1 MKATTAKEIQKIVS
15 QTKVHKDSF
24 AVPLLI
30 NVLERE
36 LDADFGSKNPPEDL
50 IITFVEKAVD
60 ALASSPIYSA
70 TLVTELYRNVLDL
83 ATQKGVA
90 REGLVEDLLFQSLRR
105 PAELDRGK
113 RRRQTNARSRIL
125 KAALEEFSEKGFHN
139 ATIDS
144 MAERA
149 GIAKGTVYRYF
160 KTKEQLFNAL
170 KEDTITEFV
179 EVAKRKIATDEDIL
193 VILER
198 VIENYL
204 GFFEENSALFKVI
217 IQEHSDF
224 GREFSEKFIN
234 ELILAFPSLKRR
246 CWKASRKGVLKQMN
260 YFTVFFGIIGFLNGV
275 IHKWL
280 LAGGKGSLLDEV
292 ETVKEVLFYG
302 FAVHPDQTGTNR
314 PLKVIS

>member
-1 MKATTAKEIQKIVS
+1 MKNTVSKQIQKIVS

-24 AVPLLI
+24 AIPQLIALLESE
-30 NVLERE
+30 LQDHAGSRE
-36 LDADFGSKNPPEDL
+36 PADELVIK
-50 IITFVEKAVD
+50 FVEKSVD
-60 ALASSPIYSA
+60 ALLASPIYSA

-83 ATQKGVA
+83 AAQSGIS
-90 REGLVEDLLFQSLRR
+90 RESLVEDLLFQSLRR
-105 PAELDRGK
+105 PAELDKTK
-113 RRRQTNARSRIL
+113 RRRQTNARARIL
-125 KAALEEFSEKGFHN
+125 TAALEEFSEKGFHN

-170 KEDTITEFV
+170 KEDTIGEFV
-179 EVAKRKIATDEDIL
+179 EMARKKISTEDDIL
-193 VILER
+193 TILEQ

-204 GFFEENSALFKVI
+204 AFFQENSALFKVI

-234 ELILAFPSLKRR
+234 ELILAFPNLKRR
-246 CWKASRKGVLKQMN
+246 CWKASRNGVLKQMN

-280 LAGGKGSLLDEV
+280 LEGGEASLISEA

-302 FAVHPDQTGTNR
+302 FAVHPDLADRNR
-314 PLKVIS
+314 SLKVIS

>member
-1 MKATTAKEIQKIVS
+1 MRAAVSKQILKIVA

-24 AVPLLI
+24 AIPQLVAL
-30 NVLERE
+30 LERE
-36 LDADFGSKNPPEDL
+36 LADRAEGKEPPEDL
-50 IITFVEKAVD
+50 VIKFVEKAVG
-60 ALASSPIYSA
+60 ALMASPIYSA

-83 ATQKGVA
+83 AGQFGIP
-90 REGLVEDLLFQSLRR
+90 RESLVEDLLFQSLRR
-105 PAELDRGK
+105 PTDLDRTK
-113 RRRQTNARSRIL
+113 RRRQTNARARIL
-125 KAALEEFSEKGFHN
+125 KAALEEFSEKGFYN

-179 EVAKRKIATDEDIL
+179 DMATKKISTDDDIL
-193 VILER
+193 TILER

-204 GFFEENSALFKVI
+204 GFFQENSALFKVI

-234 ELILAFPSLKRR
+234 ELILAFPNLKRR
-246 CWKASRKGVLKQMN
+246 CWKASRDGVLKQMN
-260 YFTVFFGIIGFLNGV
+260 YFTVFFGMIGFLNGV

-280 LAGGKGSLLDEV
+280 LEGGEASLLSEV

-302 FAVHPDQTGTNR
+302 FAVHPNLADKNR
-314 PLKVIS
+314 SLKVIS

>member
-1 MKATTAKEIQKIVS
+1 MKPSVAKQIQKIVTE
-15 QTKVHKDSF
+15 TKVHKDSF
-24 AVPLLI
+24 AIPQLIALLELELANKAGGKEPL
-30 NVLERE
+30 EE
-36 LDADFGSKNPPEDL
+36 LVIK
-50 IITFVEKAVD
+50 FVEKAVE
-60 ALASSPIYSA
+60 ALVASPIHSA

-83 ATQKGVA
+83 AVGFSIP
-90 REGLVEDLLFQSLRR
+90 RESLVEDLLFQSLRR
-105 PAELDRGK
+105 PAELDRTR
-113 RRRQTNARSRIL
+113 RRRQTNVRARIL
-125 KAALEEFSEKGFHN
+125 TAALEEFSEKGFYN

-170 KEDTITEFV
+170 KEDTIGEFV
-179 EVAKRKIATDEDIL
+179 EMAKRKISTEDDIL
-193 VILER
+193 TILEQ

-204 GFFEENSALFKVI
+204 GFFQENSALFKVI

-234 ELILAFPSLKRR
+234 ELILAFPNLKRR
-246 CWKASRKGVLKQMN
+246 CWKASRDGVLKQMN

-280 LAGGKGSLLDEV
+280 LEGGEASLLSEV
-292 ETVKEVLFYG
+292 DTVKEVLFYG
-302 FAVHPDQTGTNR
+302 FAVHPELAGKNR
-314 PLKVIS
+314 SLKVIT